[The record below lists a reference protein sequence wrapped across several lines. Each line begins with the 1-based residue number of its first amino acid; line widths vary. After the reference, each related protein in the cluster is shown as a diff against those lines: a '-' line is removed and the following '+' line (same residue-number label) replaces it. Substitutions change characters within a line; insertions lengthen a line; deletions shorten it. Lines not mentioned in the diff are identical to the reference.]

1 MAEESGLVKALE
13 EEVVRSQVL
22 VNEIESSRNLI
33 LEMLRCLVAHPRV
46 GQGWRVL
53 FDKQVLGDIE
63 KIKRGSYLTKEVC
76 DGEDEDGGTA

>member
-13 EEVVRSQVL
+13 EEVVRSQIL

-33 LEMLRCLVAHPRV
+33 LEMLRCLVARPRV

-63 KIKRGSYLTKEVC
+63 KIKRGSYLTKEMA
-76 DGEDEDGGTA
+76 DGEDEDGSTA